1 MVALRESISHVVHIE
16 DVPAAQ
22 KYDGEYPRDLE
33 IRYQKRILE
42 KDAAGAMNCAEDF

>member
-1 MVALRESISHVVHIE
+1 MRESISHVVHIE

-33 IRYQKRILE
+33 IRYQRGSLRRMLRE
-42 KDAAGAMNCAEDF
+42 R